1 MNPHV
6 SNAITDLHQK
16 VFKRHVESTHEFACN
31 QCDFKLTSK
40 AHLKGHIET
49 THEFACEQCDYK
61 SPSTTHLKR
70 HNETAHKTKRLSCN
84 ICKRKFNK
92 SEIYEKHKKS
102 AHTEN
107 LVQTVIP
114 FQRILRS
121 NKKAASSLESIN

>member
-1 MNPHV
+1 MWLQV
-6 SNAITDLHQK
+6 DIKSSSQ
-16 VFKRHVESTHEFACN
+16 RTHRDN
-31 QCDFKLTSK
+31 SR
-40 AHLKGHIET
+40 T

-84 ICKRKFNK
+84 ICERKFNK
-92 SEIYEKHKKS
+92 SETYEKHKKS

-121 NKKAASSLESIN
+121 NKKAASSLESINWKGLVKSKHVLM